1 MKTKIQNLSIPLKEA
16 KLWAETWQKHNDKRA
31 KAFLIPI
38 GDLIA
43 CLEEMDIIQ
52 KDSNGHLIINNISED
67 AAVRAYMAND
77 LKKPDSKDGYGDK
90 LLIVGT
96 KKEGSIYRD
105 IIQDEAMTTNNSLI
119 GSGVYDLTTP
129 CPSDCD
135 PKSPLFF

>member
-1 MKTKIQNLSIPLKEA
+1 METKIQNLSIPLKEA
-16 KLWAETWQKHNDKRA
+16 KLWAETWQKQNTNRA

-43 CLEEMDIIQ
+43 CLEEMDIVK
-52 KDSNGHLIINNISED
+52 KDGSGHLIINTACED
-67 AAVRAYMAND
+67 AAIRAYMAND
-77 LKKPDSKDGYGDK
+77 LKKPDKADGYGDK

-96 KKEGSIYRD
+96 KKEGTVYRD
-105 IIQDEAMTTNNSLI
+105 IIQDEAPIADGSLI